1 MLTRRRSRSGFS
13 VVEVLIAASL
23 SIGLGLL
30 VSTAI
35 TSSSAASKNAITR
48 AAASQEVRQINDIA
62 ARYVRGAVRT
72 PKCSLPATGAQS
84 LSSCLV
90 PAENGEMLIAASS
103 SSVTLL
109 AYPEGANITGGN
121 APTPEKVVLRAVQE
135 SDGSVSLRVEA
146 YAHSGG
152 GFYNATYPAT
162 PTRILRVVTLAT
174 PKVANLCTSGLRPAV
189 EVFSFLDD
197 AGAPVTSLA
206 SEADRARVS
215 VIKFDPQVR
224 VMVQGETC
232 PRIVSSP
239 VFLTL
244 PSRGFGR

>member
-1 MLTRRRSRSGFS
+1 MLVRRRSRSGFS
-13 VVEVLIAASL
+13 VVEVLVAASL

-30 VSTAI
+30 VATAI
-35 TSSSAASKNAITR
+35 ASSSASSKNAITR
-48 AAASQEVRQINDIA
+48 ASASQEVRQVNEIA
-62 ARYVRGAVRT
+62 GRYVRGAVRT
-72 PKCSLPATGAQS
+72 PKCSVPSNASSFG
-84 LSSCLV
+84 SCLV
-90 PAENGEMLIAASS
+90 PAESGELLLAGASS
-103 SSVTLL
+103 SSIALL
-109 AYPEGANITGGN
+109 VYPQGANVAGST
-121 APTPEKVVLRAVQE
+121 APPPEKVVLRAAQE
-135 SDGSVSLRVEA
+135 ADGSVVLRVEA

-152 GFYNATYPAT
+152 GFYDAQYPT
-162 PTRILRVVTLAT
+162 VPTRTLRVVTLAT

-197 AGAPVTSLA
+197 AGAPVTGLA
-206 SEADRARVS
+206 SATDRARVS

-224 VMVQGETC
+224 VAVQGEAC

>member
-1 MLTRRRSRSGFS
+1 MFLRRRSRSGFS

-23 SIGLGLL
+23 SIGLGAM
-30 VSTAI
+30 VAAAI
-35 TSSSAASKNAITR
+35 ASSSASSKNAITR
-48 AAASQEVRQINDIA
+48 ASASQEVRQINEIA

-72 PKCSLPATGAQS
+72 PKCSLPVTVAQS

-90 PAENGEMLIAASS
+90 PAENGEMLIAASA

-109 AYPEGANITGGN
+109 AYPEGANVTGGN
-121 APTPEKVVLRAVQE
+121 APAPERIVLIAVQE
-135 SDGSVSLRVEA
+135 TDGSISLRAEA
-146 YAHSGG
+146 YAPSGG

-162 PTRILRVVTLAT
+162 PTRTLRVVTLAT

-197 AGAPVTSLA
+197 AGASVTTLA
-206 SEADRARVS
+206 SAADRERVS

-224 VMVQGETC
+224 VSVQGETC